1 MSRVPDTGEWEKVE
15 TQHEDNLKVLDRLGA
30 ELGKPLDDGI
40 SAWKKGV
47 RRPGWDELLD
57 RVRQGLSDGVVIWH
71 TDRLFRQP
79 RDLETLIDLADKGF
93 AIYSARGRRDLSD
106 PDDRFI
112 LRIEVAHAARSS
124 DDTQRRIKRRQHTL
138 REKGIPHRGPRRF
151 GRPGKDRT
159 WQPPEGDSELP
170 LDERAQRPEVA
181 PTLVAAERGAIADA
195 AETLLAGVQSLEE
208 VAKDWNAR
216 GLTTATGLLWVGNGV
231 RDVMLRASNAGLIE
245 HYGNIVGPSTEDPI
259 IDVSTWERL
268 RAKFAARRRGRVP
281 SMSYVGTGILRCGL
295 CGAKLTSRT
304 YARVPYPDG
313 TKSRQYYCAANR
325 RGCGKVAADM
335 RRVDEELRTFVVA
348 RLSDSRFAEA
358 VSAARA
364 QVSDRLDEVT
374 AEITECER
382 LQEELAAKLGRRELT
397 LKAFE
402 TANAPLA
409 ESLHALYAE
418 RDKLSGGSPE
428 GPTAAQP
435 AEVIAQQWDSAEPAE
450 RRALFTQALGQHT
463 MVIDPA
469 IKDRKRK
476 WDPARVRIADHV
488 QAAA

>member
-1 MSRVPDTGEWEKVE
+1 
-15 TQHEDNLKVLDRLGA
+15 
-30 ELGKPLDDGI
+30 
-40 SAWKKGV
+40 
-47 RRPGWDELLD
+47 
-57 RVRQGLSDGVVIWH
+57 
-71 TDRLFRQP
+71 
-79 RDLETLIDLADKGF
+79 
-93 AIYSARGRRDLSD
+93 
-106 PDDRFI
+106 
-112 LRIEVAHAARSS
+112 
-124 DDTQRRIKRRQHTL
+124 
-138 REKGIPHRGPRRF
+138 
-151 GRPGKDRT
+151 
-159 WQPPEGDSELP
+159 
-170 LDERAQRPEVA
+170 
-181 PTLVAAERGAIADA
+181 
-195 AETLLAGVQSLEE
+195 
-208 VAKDWNAR
+208 
-216 GLTTATGLLWVGNGV
+216 
-231 RDVMLRASNAGLIE
+231 
-245 HYGNIVGPSTEDPI
+245 
-259 IDVSTWERL
+259 
-268 RAKFAARRRGRVP
+268 
-281 SMSYVGTGILRCGL
+281 
-295 CGAKLTSRT
+295 
-304 YARVPYPDG
+304 
-313 TKSRQYYCAANR
+313 
-325 RGCGKVAADM
+325 M